1 MQNFRLLAM
10 MFVVGFLHQN
20 TFAQA
25 PKNRVKEHTLDE
37 VTVIGEGKK
46 ASINAVSNT
55 LGKENIAQASG
66 KTLAALLEQVSGVSS
81 IQTGTTIAKPVIH
94 GMYGNRILMVNN
106 GARLTG
112 QQWGADHAPE
122 IDKNSAQRIE
132 VVKGAESVR
141 YGSEALGGII
151 LMEQK
156 ALPYGSELVHGNLNG
171 MYGTN
176 GRRYSFSGM
185 AEGTMP
191 KLSDLAW
198 RVQSTYSNSGDQSTA
213 NYLLNNTGYREFN
226 FSTTLGYRWNNLRL
240 EAFYSLFDQ
249 KIGVMQSAQMGNEKL
264 LAERIMM
271 GRPVEISPF
280 SRSIGYPHQKITHQ
294 TAILKLFYDNEK
306 WGNFAWQTSYQY
318 DNRRENRIRRMNN
331 SDIPTVSLRLNS
343 LQNSLQWYKN
353 YGAWR
358 TDAGVQLV
366 NVENHSERGTGVVPI
381 IPNYTEM
388 TLGTFALQKYIQE
401 KWGMEAGARFDYQH
415 TDADGYDWTSKRYGG
430 KHNFTNFTYSLGGHY
445 APTSRWKF
453 TTNFGVAW
461 RAPHVYELYSNGNE
475 LGSGMYVKG
484 NDQLKSEQSY
494 KWIVSIDY
502 LGKLINFRID
512 SYLQWINNY
521 IYDQPTGENITV
533 IAGAFPIF
541 AYKQTSAFFRGIDF
555 DIHFKPISSVDYHF
569 ISALIWANERKTNH
583 YLPYI
588 PSARFTQSLTWKP
601 QAKRNIKPWV
611 SISHKFVAHQN
622 RFDPKTDLIEF
633 APAAY
638 NLYGFEVGMNCRLS
652 DYQSLRLSIVGDNI
666 FNKEYKEYTN
676 RSRYYAHDMG
686 RDIRFMAIW
695 NF

>member
-10 MFVVGFLHQN
+10 VFVVGFLHQN

-37 VTVIGEGKK
+37 VTVVGEGKK

-249 KIGVMQSAQMGNEKL
+249 KIGVMQSAHDPIL
-264 LAERIMM
+264 
-271 GRPVEISPF
+271 F
-280 SRSIGYPHQKITHQ
+280 SS
-294 TAILKLFYDNEK
+294 
-306 WGNFAWQTSYQY
+306 
-318 DNRRENRIRRMNN
+318 
-331 SDIPTVSLRLNS
+331 
-343 LQNSLQWYKN
+343 
-353 YGAWR
+353 
-358 TDAGVQLV
+358 
-366 NVENHSERGTGVVPI
+366 
-381 IPNYTEM
+381 
-388 TLGTFALQKYIQE
+388 
-401 KWGMEAGARFDYQH
+401 
-415 TDADGYDWTSKRYGG
+415 
-430 KHNFTNFTYSLGGHY
+430 
-445 APTSRWKF
+445 
-453 TTNFGVAW
+453 
-461 RAPHVYELYSNGNE
+461 
-475 LGSGMYVKG
+475 
-484 NDQLKSEQSY
+484 
-494 KWIVSIDY
+494 
-502 LGKLINFRID
+502 
-512 SYLQWINNY
+512 
-521 IYDQPTGENITV
+521 
-533 IAGAFPIF
+533 
-541 AYKQTSAFFRGIDF
+541 
-555 DIHFKPISSVDYHF
+555 
-569 ISALIWANERKTNH
+569 
-583 YLPYI
+583 
-588 PSARFTQSLTWKP
+588 
-601 QAKRNIKPWV
+601 
-611 SISHKFVAHQN
+611 
-622 RFDPKTDLIEF
+622 
-633 APAAY
+633 
-638 NLYGFEVGMNCRLS
+638 
-652 DYQSLRLSIVGDNI
+652 
-666 FNKEYKEYTN
+666 
-676 RSRYYAHDMG
+676 
-686 RDIRFMAIW
+686 
-695 NF
+695 